1 VETFSADDC
10 RHLDRAIELAE
21 RGWGRV
27 HPNPLVGA
35 VLVREGAVVGA
46 GWHAEFGGP
55 HAEVT
60 ALEAAGERARGA
72 TLYVSL
78 EPCAHHGKTPP
89 CTAAILAAGIRRVVY
104 AAEDPSPRAAGGAR
118 VLRAAG
124 VVVAG
129 PEAAPPPAGADEAGH
144 RARVRRQNAAFFR
157 AAEGRGPFVA
167 LKLAV
172 SLDGRLGEEAERPT
186 AVTGPAAAAEVHRL
200 RAGFDAILV
209 GIGTA
214 LADDPRLTARGSPV
228 PRVPP
233 VRAVV
238 DTEAR
243 LPPGARLLAAPGPPV
258 WLLCAPDAD
267 PARVAALVAAGA
279 RILPVPRAGGGLDLQ
294 ALAACLGAE
303 GATSVLCEGG
313 GRLAAALLRAERAH
327 RLYLFI
333 APRFFGEP
341 GPPAFPGTLPGADAG
356 WRLEACGRC
365 GEDALLVL
373 DRTH

>member
-1 VETFSADDC
+1 VETLSADDC

-35 VLVREGAVVGA
+35 VVVREGAVVGA
-46 GWHAEFGGP
+46 GWHAEYGGA
-55 HAEVT
+55 HAEVA
-60 ALEAAGERARGA
+60 ALEAAGARARGA
-72 TLYVSL
+72 TLFVSL

-104 AAEDPSPRAAGGAR
+104 AAEDPTPRAGGGAR

-124 VVVAG
+124 VAVAG
-129 PEAAPPPAGADEAGH
+129 PGAATASAGDEADPG
-144 RARVRRQNAAFFR
+144 ARVRRQNAAFFH
-157 AAEGRGPFVA
+157 AAEGRAPFVA
-167 LKLAV
+167 LKLAI
-172 SLDGRLGEEAERPT
+172 SLDGRLGEEPGRPT
-186 AVTGPAAAAEVHRL
+186 PVTGPAAAGEVHRL

-214 LADDPRLTARGSPV
+214 LADDPRLTARGSPA

-233 VRAVV
+233 VRLVV

-243 LPPGARLLAAPGPPV
+243 LPADARLLAEPGPPV
-258 WLLCAPDAD
+258 WVLCAPDA
-267 PARVAALVAAGA
+267 PAARVAALAAAGA
-279 RILPVPRAGGGLDLQ
+279 RIIPVPRCADGLDPA
-294 ALAACLGAE
+294 ALTARLGAE
-303 GATSVLCEGG
+303 GVTSVLCEGG
-313 GRLAAALLRAERAH
+313 GRLAAALLRAERAQ

-341 GPPAFPGTLPGADAG
+341 GPQAFPGTLPGAATG
-356 WRLEACGRC
+356 WRLAGCGRC